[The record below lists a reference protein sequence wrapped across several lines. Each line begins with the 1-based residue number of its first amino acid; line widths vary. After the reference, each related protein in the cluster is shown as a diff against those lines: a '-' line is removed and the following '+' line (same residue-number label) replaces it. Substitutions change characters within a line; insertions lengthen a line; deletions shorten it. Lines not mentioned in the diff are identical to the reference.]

1 MTAADGADTE
11 LRERVAALE
20 SEVAELRSR
29 VEASAQSRVAVHPV
43 SPHVV
48 IEDGVQVAPGV
59 RIVAADEAHR
69 VELLKGSALYRETE
83 VMGPFRLGRRSF
95 VNRGGFVQGGVS
107 IGTSVAIGPGV
118 AIITDSHEV
127 GQRHRRAGDRVHG
140 PVVIEDGVWVGASV
154 TIVGPVT
161 VGAGSII
168 AAGAVVVR
176 DVPPDV
182 VVGGVPARV
191 LRAIEDVVAPTVE
204 ERVSEPG
211 GIE

>member
-1 MTAADGADTE
+1 MTAAERMDAGLVA
-11 LRERVAALE
+11 RVAALE
-20 SEVAELRSR
+20 AELAVLRRR
-29 VEASAQSRVAVHPV
+29 VEASAPDRTVPA
-43 SPHVV
+43 SPYVLF
-48 IEDGVQVAPGV
+48 EEGVQVAPDV

-118 AIITDSHEV
+118 AIITDSHEI

-161 VGAGSII
+161 IGAGAII

-182 VVGGVPARV
+182 VVGGVPARM
-191 LRAIEDVVAPTVE
+191 LRAIEDVE
-204 ERVSEPG
+204 GDVSG
-211 GIE
+211 